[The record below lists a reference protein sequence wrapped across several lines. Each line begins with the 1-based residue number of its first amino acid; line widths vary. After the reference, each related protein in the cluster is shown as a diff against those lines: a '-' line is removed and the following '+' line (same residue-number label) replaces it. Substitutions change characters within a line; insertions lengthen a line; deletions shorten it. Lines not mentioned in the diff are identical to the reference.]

1 MVMYQTYFS
10 SAQDDDDDDTRVIN
24 DLDGALWVH
33 GKESHMCTHNSST
46 TYLLSAAVNR
56 PATHIPAARARQ
68 THTVPLTSSS
78 SMGSIVAPTTAFSGT
93 CPLSDDTH
101 CKVLEVTI
109 WLYPDMPDSMPTSS
123 AMAQWPIRATH
134 ISSGRNILL
143 LLTPLF
149 FVWLRAVVAV
159 PVLQTRIYYTR
170 PFSYSLLYR
179 ESSRSIGRFCCYDDG
194 GWWTTTEGIGSDA
207 TRHRGALKVD
217 AATAELGHICAPSH
231 LFALWTR
238 RTRITLISVCIRW
251 PVHVYV
257 CVVAT
262 DWPNSHVY
270 TA

>member
-1 MVMYQTYFS
+1 MYQTYFS
-10 SAQDDDDDDTRVIN
+10 SAQDDDDDTRVIN
-24 DLDGALWVH
+24 DLDGALWLH

-143 LLTPLF
+143 LTTDTTVLRLTASCVVCGTCAANKNILHSTVQLQ
-149 FVWLRAVVAV
+149 FVVQRVKQIDWSVLLLWRWGLVDDYGRDRIRRDATPWRPEGRRGDSGTRTYMRAVSLVRS
-159 PVLQTRIYYTR
+159 LDKENKNHINIRLHSLTRT
-170 PFSYSLLYR
+170 
-179 ESSRSIGRFCCYDDG
+179 C
-194 GWWTTTEGIGSDA
+194 
-207 TRHRGALKVD
+207 
-217 AATAELGHICAPSH
+217 
-231 LFALWTR
+231 
-238 RTRITLISVCIRW
+238 
-251 PVHVYV
+251 V
-257 CVVAT
+257 CVCGSYRLA
-262 DWPNSHVY
+262 
-270 TA
+270 